1 VKNPRKQV
9 KISAC
14 LSLIKIKKMYLEVAL
29 HCLQE
34 QISKDTFDR
43 ELIYCLCDYITAIN
57 KVISWFTAFVEK
69 AEGES
74 VEVVYAQAIVA
85 KSYVANFKLLKKI
98 LMQDYNIFVE
108 IN

>member
-1 VKNPRKQV
+1 VKKHSKQIKV
-9 KISAC
+9 SAC
-14 LSLIKIKKMYLEVAL
+14 LSLIKIKKVYLEIGL

-34 QISKDTFDR
+34 ELSKEVLNR
-43 ELIYCLCDYITAIN
+43 EVVYCLCDYITAIN

-69 AEGES
+69 TEVES
-74 VEVVYAQAIVA
+74 IEIVYSQAIVA
-85 KSYVANFKLLKKI
+85 KAYVTNFKLLKKV

>member
-1 VKNPRKQV
+1 ME
-9 KISAC
+9 IG
-14 LSLIKIKKMYLEVAL
+14 L

-34 QISKDTFDR
+34 ELSKEVLNR
-43 ELIYCLCDYITAIN
+43 EVVYCLCDYITAIN

-69 AEGES
+69 TEGES
-74 VEVVYAQAIVA
+74 IEIVYAQAIVA
-85 KSYVANFKLLKKI
+85 KAYVMNFKLLKKV